1 MSRFRGRQ
9 RRPRGQSS
17 WYDSSMSALADQEER
32 IEIPPEKVGLVIGRQ
47 GRRLKEIREECG
59 VQIFI
64 KDTLAHLRG
73 TAEQV
78 QRAKNMIEEILN
90 TVSTYISCTRERA
103 SQFIRTTRLTLG
115 CTQIHTPTVASTR
128 RGVLEPLPRIF
139 DMLQYFE
146 TISTS
151 VESL

>member
-73 TAEQV
+73 TAERV

-103 SQFIRTTRLTLG
+103 SQFIRTT
-115 CTQIHTPTVASTR
+115 HV
-128 RGVLEPLPRIF
+128 
-139 DMLQYFE
+139 
-146 TISTS
+146 
-151 VESL
+151 

>member
-17 WYDSSMSALADQEER
+17 WYDSSMSALAVQEEQV
-32 IEIPPEKVGLVIGRQ
+32 EIPSEKVGLVIGHQ

-59 VQIFI
+59 VQISI
-64 KDTLAHLRG
+64 KDNNRAHLRG

-90 TVSTYISCTRERA
+90 TVSTVKIK
-103 SQFIRTTRLTLG
+103 I
-115 CTQIHTPTVASTR
+115 
-128 RGVLEPLPRIF
+128 
-139 DMLQYFE
+139 
-146 TISTS
+146 
-151 VESL
+151 

>member
-1 MSRFRGRQ
+1 
-9 RRPRGQSS
+9 
-17 WYDSSMSALADQEER
+17 MSALADQREER
-32 IEIPPEKVGLVIGRQ
+32 IEIPPEKVRLVIGRQ

-73 TAEQV
+73 TPEQV

-103 SQFIRTTRLTLG
+103 SQFIRTT
-115 CTQIHTPTVASTR
+115 HV
-128 RGVLEPLPRIF
+128 
-139 DMLQYFE
+139 
-146 TISTS
+146 
-151 VESL
+151 

>member
-17 WYDSSMSALADQEER
+17 WYDSSMAASADQEEQVQ
-32 IEIPPEKVGLVIGRQ
+32 IPSEKVGLVIGRQ

-64 KDTLAHLRG
+64 KDNLAHLRG

-90 TVSTYISCTRERA
+90 TVSTMKIK
-103 SQFIRTTRLTLG
+103 I
-115 CTQIHTPTVASTR
+115 
-128 RGVLEPLPRIF
+128 
-139 DMLQYFE
+139 
-146 TISTS
+146 
-151 VESL
+151 

>member
-17 WYDSSMSALADQEER
+17 WYDSSMSALADQEEQVQ
-32 IEIPPEKVGLVIGRQ
+32 IPSEKVGLVIGRQ

-64 KDTLAHLRG
+64 KDNLAHLRG

-128 RGVLEPLPRIF
+128 RGGVRTPPQNF
-139 DMLQYFE
+139 
-146 TISTS
+146 
-151 VESL
+151 